1 MMSIASKHTGTA
13 QRTVFF
19 PNLNGVRFIAAML
32 VVIDHIESMKLCFL
46 LPNRTKIPFFYA
58 LGKLGVVLFFVLSGF
73 LITYLLLTEQQGT
86 RTISIKQFYTR
97 RILRIWPLYFL
108 IVIFALWVAPH
119 LSILQIPYFES
130 CLGRG
135 NDTII
140 AVLMFG
146 LCSNGVLAWYGSVPF
161 AVQAWSIGTEEQFYL
176 IWPWLVKK
184 CRNKLVAF
192 IAVIAAYNGIKYL
205 LMALQP
211 HWPVAQKILDF
222 WYYFNIDC
230 MAIGAIA
237 AYLLFA
243 KKELLLKWIFHP
255 VMQWGIYA
263 IVLTLIGFGI
273 KFPYFHFEIFSLL
286 FAIILLNLAANPK
299 SVVRLQYPWLDYLGK
314 ISYGIYMYHFIAI
327 TLVLHGLTAKG
338 WANDW
343 LIYPGSI
350 GATILLSALSYHGF
364 EIWFLRMKP
373 GK

>member
-1 MMSIASKHTGTA
+1 MMPVAPNHSSSTQKSF
-13 QRTVFF
+13 FF
-19 PNLNGVRFIAAML
+19 PNLNGIRFIAAML

-46 LPNRTKIPFFYA
+46 LPNRTEIPFFYA

-73 LITYLLLTEQQGT
+73 LITYLLMTEQQCT
-86 RTISIKQFYTR
+86 RTISIKNFYIR

-108 IVIFALWVAPH
+108 IVIFAFWIAPQ
-119 LSILQIPYFES
+119 LAVLKIPYFES
-130 CLGRG
+130 CLGQG

-140 AVLMFG
+140 ALLMFC

-192 IAVIAAYNGIKYL
+192 IAVIVAYHGGKFL
-205 LMALQP
+205 LMALRP
-211 HWPVAQKILDF
+211 HWPVAEKILEF

-237 AYLLFA
+237 AYLLFT
-243 KKELLLKWIFHP
+243 KKEAWLKWIFHP
-255 VMQWGIYA
+255 ATQYGVYA
-263 IVLTLIGFGI
+263 IVLTLMGFGI
-273 KFPYFHFEIFSLL
+273 KLPAHFEIFSVL

-299 SVVRLQYPWLDYLGK
+299 SILRLEYPWFDYLGR

-327 TLVLHGLTAKG
+327 TLVLHWLTAAG

-343 LIYPGSI
+343 LIYPCSI
-350 GATILLSALSYHGF
+350 GGTILLSALSYHGF

-373 GK
+373 SK